1 LYEYAPRTLKNLKK
15 MQEQITDT
23 VLMIRPVNFGFN
35 AETAASNAFQ
45 TNTESA
51 DTQTEALERFDAF
64 VKLLKSRKVNV
75 IVVEDT
81 PNPFTP
87 DSIFPNNWFSTH
99 HSGKVILYPMEA
111 ANRRAERRMDIIESL
126 AKKHH
131 VAETIDFTHYEA
143 DGKYL
148 EGTGSLI
155 LDRIHKVA
163 YACISSRTNLEVL
176 TDWGKTMNYEIC
188 SFTSTDANQKPVY
201 HSNVMMCM
209 GDDFAV
215 ICLDSISDL
224 DERLR
229 VKQTLEKYKKR
240 IVEISLAQMN
250 FFAGNMLLIKNKL
263 NQKLLVM
270 SETAY
275 KSLNKSQILVLEE
288 YADLVH
294 IELGIIETLGGG
306 SARCML
312 AEIHLPRRN

>member
-1 LYEYAPRTLKNLKK
+1 
-15 MQEQITDT
+15 MQEQLTNT

-35 AETAASNAFQ
+35 TETAATNAFQ
-45 TNTESA
+45 TKTDA
-51 DTQTEALERFDAF
+51 FDTQTEALERFDAF
-64 VKLLKSRKVNV
+64 VKLLKARKVNV

-81 PNPFTP
+81 ASPFTP

-111 ANRRAERRMDIIESL
+111 QNRRAERRMDIVEIL
-126 AKKHH
+126 AKKYH
-131 VAETIDFTHYEA
+131 VAETIDFTHFEN

-155 LDRIHKVA
+155 LDRINKVA

-176 TDWGKTMNYEIC
+176 TEWGKTMNYKIC
-188 SFTSTDANQKPVY
+188 SFTSVDANKQPVY

-209 GDDFAV
+209 GDNFAV
-215 ICLDSISDL
+215 ICLDSIADL
-224 DERLR
+224 DEKLK
-229 VKQTLEKYKKR
+229 VKQTLEKYGKR
-240 IVEISLAQMN
+240 VIEISLTQMN
-250 FFAGNMLLIKNKL
+250 AFAGNMLLIKNKL

-275 KSLNKSQILVLEE
+275 KSLNKKQVLILEE

-312 AEIHLPRRN
+312 AEIHLPGK

>member
-1 LYEYAPRTLKNLKK
+1 
-15 MQEQITDT
+15 MQEQITNT

-45 TNTESA
+45 TKSDTD

-64 VKLLKSRKVNV
+64 VKLLKNRKVNV
-75 IVVEDT
+75 IVLEDT
-81 PNPFTP
+81 PSPFTP

-111 ANRRAERRMDIIESL
+111 ANRRAERRMDIIDELS
-126 AKKHH
+126 KKYH
-131 VAETIDFTHYEA
+131 VAETIDFTHFESEN
-143 DGKYL
+143 KFL

-155 LDRIHKVA
+155 LDRINKVA
-163 YACISSRTNLEVL
+163 YACLSSRTNLEVL
-176 TDWGKTMNYEIC
+176 TEWGKVMNYEIC
-188 SFTSTDANQKPVY
+188 SFTSVDANQKPIY

-209 GDDFAV
+209 GDNFAV
-215 ICLDSISDL
+215 ICLDSIGDL
-224 DERLR
+224 DEKLR
-229 VKQTLEKYKKR
+229 VKQTLEKYGKR
-240 IVEISLAQMN
+240 VVEISLAQMN
-250 FFAGNMLLIKNKL
+250 AFAGNMLLIKNKL

-275 KSLNKSQILVLEE
+275 KSLNKSQILILEE

-312 AEIHLPRRN
+312 AEIHLPRKG